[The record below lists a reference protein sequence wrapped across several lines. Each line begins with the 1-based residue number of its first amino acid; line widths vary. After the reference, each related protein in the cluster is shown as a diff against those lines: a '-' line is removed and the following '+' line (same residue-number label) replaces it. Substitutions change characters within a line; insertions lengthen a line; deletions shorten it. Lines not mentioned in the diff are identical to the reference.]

1 MQPLQ
6 DIQCEMRGLAD
17 RIKLSLKFSPGSAK
31 GDEKEWQVD
40 QSITVPE
47 ELGSYNPLIYN
58 NTQDI

>member
-1 MQPLQ
+1 
-6 DIQCEMRGLAD
+6 MRGLAD